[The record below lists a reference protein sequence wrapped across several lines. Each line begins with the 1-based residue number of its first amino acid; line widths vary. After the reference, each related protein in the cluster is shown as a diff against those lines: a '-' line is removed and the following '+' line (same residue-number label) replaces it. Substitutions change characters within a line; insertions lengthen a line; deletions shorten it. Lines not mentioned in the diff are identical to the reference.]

1 MSEPIGPSTFFCPST
16 SKIDATRVSATLCIA
31 FLPSL
36 KYGFIRARFLI
47 PGALFH
53 ACNQTM
59 PFKPMLSTVQ
69 RFRKMHDGVTSSCHS
84 INFQLHLSWVND
96 TITVCGCQWVPRDLR
111 IKCRK
116 QTAWYCKTTVSV
128 PYLDVFFLFIYFF
141 FCAGDFIYQ
150 NFKHLFK
157 NPRNTSR
164 NTQWRKFK
172 VIYH

>member
-59 PFKPMLSTVQ
+59 PFKPCVSTVQ

-84 INFQLHLSWVND
+84 VNFQLHLSWVND
-96 TITVCGCQWVPRDLR
+96 TIPVCGCQWVPRYLR

-116 QTAWYCKTTVSV
+116 QTAAKCDH
-128 PYLDVFFLFIYFF
+128 DVARQQCLFHIWMYFFYLFIFLRWWFYLSKL
-141 FCAGDFIYQ
+141 Q
-150 NFKHLFK
+150 
-157 NPRNTSR
+157 TS
-164 NTQWRKFK
+164 F
-172 VIYH
+172 